1 MLLRVKNP
9 TRFGNHRLPAGT
21 PEPCC
26 FALKAR
32 IVLGIS
38 FRNACRCK
46 LAFGEIYDASTFIL
60 KQGWSFR
67 YRYTARPSGRG
78 LSLAQRLPRLHG
90 RAANAR
96 RLRPGAPALCATS
109 FRSAKTRY
117 NANLGKYSLREYWI
131 GAVFQVHAL
140 KSRTIYVKGHS
151 PLTIPA

>member
-1 MLLRVKNP
+1 MSVSIKSTRQNKNP
-9 TRFGNHRLPAGT
+9 TRFGNRRLPAGA

-32 IVLGIS
+32 SAALHYHFYFETRLVVPLCS
-38 FRNACRCK
+38 
-46 LAFGEIYDASTFIL
+46 
-60 KQGWSFR
+60 
-67 YRYTARPSGRG
+67 TARPSGRG